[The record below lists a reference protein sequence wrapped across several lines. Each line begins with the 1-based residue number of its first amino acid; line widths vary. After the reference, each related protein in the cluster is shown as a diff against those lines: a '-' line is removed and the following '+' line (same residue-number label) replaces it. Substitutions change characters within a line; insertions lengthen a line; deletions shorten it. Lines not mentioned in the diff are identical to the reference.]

1 MKNVSNISHL
11 LRGGVFGLSISLTT
25 RLRHKKRLA
34 FSLFIKCLME
44 TFPRLV
50 CIELLVVSTP
60 HLHTHTHAAR
70 GRDGGQHPV
79 IYICFFISWR
89 RAQPRLLLWRQGLC
103 NVRLECESIYHFN
116 EECVCTVWV
125 FVCEWEREGGSSR
138 GQVKR
143 CIWDRHSIHLIFLA
157 FHERMHLDESL
168 TIFLSVLLNTL
179 TGLHQNLI
187 SSITLHA

>member
-1 MKNVSNISHL
+1 MQ
-11 LRGGVFGLSISLTT
+11 
-25 RLRHKKRLA
+25 
-34 FSLFIKCLME
+34 CLME

-116 EECVCTVWV
+116 EECVCVL
-125 FVCEWEREGGSSR
+125 CECLCVSERERAGAAEDGSK
-138 GQVKR
+138 GAHETGIQFIWFFWHFMKE
-143 CIWDRHSIHLIFLA
+143 CIWMNLLPFSCLCFWIHWQA
-157 FHERMHLDESL
+157 FIKIL
-168 TIFLSVLLNTL
+168 F
-179 TGLHQNLI
+179 Q
-187 SSITLHA
+187 A